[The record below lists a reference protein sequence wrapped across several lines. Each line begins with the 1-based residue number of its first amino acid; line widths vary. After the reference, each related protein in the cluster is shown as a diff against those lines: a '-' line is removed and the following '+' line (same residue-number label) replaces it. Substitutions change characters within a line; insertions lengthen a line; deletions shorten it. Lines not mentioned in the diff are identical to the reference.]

1 MKQQSISTRLA
12 ALYEA
17 LELRRMIQSEPID
30 PLSASLFELAR
41 DLRGLD
47 AHGLDAAF
55 NGQNILNHEEFDR
68 FVSDYSKF

>member
-47 AHGLDAAF
+47 AAF